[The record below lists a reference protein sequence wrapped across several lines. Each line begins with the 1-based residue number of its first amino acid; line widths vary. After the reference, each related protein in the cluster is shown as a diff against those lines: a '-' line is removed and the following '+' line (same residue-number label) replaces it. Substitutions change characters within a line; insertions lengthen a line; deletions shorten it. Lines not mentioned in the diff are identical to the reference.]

1 MKLYIINHIRDGEA
15 YVVKSYRSKE
25 TAIKHVTARYSFVN
39 TGDIKLIEKDNKIWF
54 YYKGEPKYVIIECN
68 LKIEANVDGS
78 VLEVGSDGR

>member
-25 TAIKHVTARYSFVN
+25 TAIKHVTAWYSFAN
-39 TGDIKLIEKDNKIWF
+39 TGDIELIEKDNEIWC
-54 YYKGEPKYVIIECN
+54 YYKGDLKYVIIEYN

-78 VLEVGSDGR
+78 VVEVG

>member
-25 TAIKHVTARYSFVN
+25 AAIEHATMWYSFAN
-39 TGDIKLIEKDNKIWF
+39 TSDIELIEKDNEIWC
-54 YYKGEPKYVIIECN
+54 YYKGDPKYVIIECN

-78 VLEVGSDGR
+78 VVEVG